1 MNEGRDTSANKT
13 HLFNWLHDMT
23 VQMGRGRRERVDW
36 VGGGRGASASS
47 TAYGMFTLFPV
58 IHPSMPSLCV
68 YVCWCACEC
77 VSLGLTSSH
86 PSLRGCEPGTR

>member
-36 VGGGRGASASS
+36 VEGGQALPPLRMGCSRCFQSFIRPCLHCVCMCVGARVS
-47 TAYGMFTLFPV
+47 
-58 IHPSMPSLCV
+58 
-68 YVCWCACEC
+68 VCLWD
-77 VSLGLTSSH
+77 
-86 PSLRGCEPGTR
+86 

>member
-23 VQMGRGRRERVDW
+23 VQMGRGRR
-36 VGGGRGASASS
+36 GRGAGARR
-47 TAYGMFTLFPV
+47 FL
-58 IHPSMPSLCV
+58 LCV
-68 YVCWCACEC
+68 WDGHAVSSHSSIHAFIVCVC